1 MTAQARARTDEKH
14 TVAAASKGGPVVFSL
29 VNNAVLHDVRVMKE
43 AHGLN
48 AAGYRVRLFGRLLPD
63 QAERLE
69 VEGMPVRR
77 LTCFDPNND
86 LSPEHE
92 RTTLELF
99 GPVAPLLRKKLGA
112 LRAAQAQRKTDQATY
127 ENAVEAVKANTD
139 RSERAVLN
147 SVKEAA
153 RLRYVAGL
161 EREREVY
168 REESFFLNYFI
179 YAARFL
185 ALDHDE
191 RPDVIHAHDLHPL
204 AGAVGLAARTGA
216 RVVFDAHEI
225 ETERAP
231 PLSPDRKQFIDAME
245 RHLLAQVDHIIV
257 CCESAADFY
266 GKRYPGERPTVVM
279 NAPRLDEGRGM
290 TGTDVREMAG
300 VSKETR
306 LVVYTGGVGLEP
318 RGVDKIVLAVALL
331 PEVHM
336 AIVGPRK
343 AAHDDWLKE
352 VVAGTGAADRI
363 HFLNPVPSEA
373 LVATIQSGDV
383 GVCAFQDVTLNH
395 RYALPN
401 KVFEMA
407 FAGLPLVVPNFPD
420 MGRFVTGLEIGVTMD
435 ESDPVSI
442 AAALRR
448 VLFEPWRFRP
458 DAGKMTR
465 LTEQYAWPVQNARFI
480 EAYSAMFDRPRRL
493 GATPGAHGGDGLL
506 SRLWRGL
513 TGAQ

>member
-1 MTAQARARTDEKH
+1 M
-14 TVAAASKGGPVVFSL
+14 FSL

-63 QAERLE
+63 QAPRLD
-69 VEGMPVRR
+69 VEGMTVRR
-77 LTCFDPNND
+77 FTCFDPDND
-86 LSPEHE
+86 LGAEHE
-92 RTTLELF
+92 RATLELF
-99 GPVAPLLRKKLGA
+99 GPVAPLLQRKLSA
-112 LRAAQAQRKTDQATY
+112 LRQAQAQRKTDQAAY
-127 ENAVEAVKANTD
+127 EAAMARVKANTD
-139 RSERAVLN
+139 RAERANLN
-147 SVKEAA
+147 QVKEESRA
-153 RLRYVAGL
+153 RYVASL

-185 ALDHDE
+185 LLQHDE

-204 AGAVGLAARTGA
+204 AAAVGLARKTGA

-231 PLSPDRKQFIDAME
+231 PLPPDRKQFIDAME

-266 GKRYPGERPTVVM
+266 DRRYPGERPTVVM
-279 NAPRLDEGRGM
+279 NAPRLEEGRGLS
-290 TGTDVREMAG
+290 GVDVRTMAG
-300 VSKETR
+300 VEPGTR

-318 RGVDKIVLAVALL
+318 RGVDKIVRAVALL

-352 VVAGTGAADRI
+352 IVAQTNAADRI
-363 HFLNPVPSEA
+363 HFLDPVPSEA

-420 MGRFVTGLEIGVTMD
+420 MGRFVTDLEIGVTMD

-458 DAGKMTR
+458 DAGKMKR
-465 LTEQYAWPVQNARFI
+465 LTEQYAWPVQNARFVA
-480 EAYSAMFDRPRRL
+480 AYANMIASPQKGTV
-493 GATPGAHGGDGLL
+493 GAVSGGRGLL
-506 SRLWRGL
+506 ARLWRGL
-513 TGAQ
+513 TGKA